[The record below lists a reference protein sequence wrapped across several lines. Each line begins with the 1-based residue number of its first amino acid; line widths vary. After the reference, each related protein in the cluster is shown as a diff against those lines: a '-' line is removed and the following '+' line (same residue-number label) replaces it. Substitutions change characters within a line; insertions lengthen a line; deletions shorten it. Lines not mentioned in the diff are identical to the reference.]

1 MKASKSNRSEQK
13 KSETKRA
20 AEQRPEAGLEAF
32 YVPGRGKVMAAGI
45 DDVVNQLSDKSR
57 EEGDGNS

>member
-1 MKASKSNRSEQK
+1 MKASKSNRSERK
-13 KSETKRA
+13 KSETKRTTQ
-20 AEQRPEAGLEAF
+20 QRQEAGLETF

-45 DDVVNQLSDKSR
+45 DDVANQLSDKSR